1 MSLNNNAIWTDGFYG
16 FCLRADVASELTD
29 SRHPPQ
35 IWSSSAHGC
44 ALCKKLYIQTRE
56 YPGALEL
63 CNPTASPPPPI
74 DVSSLARL
82 LQWST
87 RFTNLRRGRSVLLQ
101 NLCKFSFSLS
111 AKMSIGH
118 PHLLL
123 LLKKWEML
131 LKETRM
137 SKLPEKSMKAI
148 RSYSL
153 RSQHWK
159 WSSTARTIFKPFIQI
174 MLEKKDLVWI

>member
-1 MSLNNNAIWTDGFYG
+1 MYGSKLITLLKSEKIKFYRTTKFYLTWSLMLDEKEKPDVQTEGAKNCNESNNNAIWTDGFYG

-35 IWSSSAHGC
+35 IWISSAHGC

-63 CNPTASPPPPI
+63 CNPTASPPPAI
-74 DVSSLARL
+74 DVSSLSRL

-87 RFTNLRRGRSVLLQ
+87 RFTNLRRGRSKLLQ

-123 LLKKWEML
+123 LVKVSFCK
-131 LKETRM
+131 T
-137 SKLPEKSMKAI
+137 S
-148 RSYSL
+148 
-153 RSQHWK
+153 
-159 WSSTARTIFKPFIQI
+159 
-174 MLEKKDLVWI
+174 